1 MFGYILIK
9 RKKNGFDQCQKY
21 MFTMNETAHVQK
33 KKRMNSNCRTSQKI
47 NRVSQQNK
55 DLENIIEIL
64 EAYEQK
70 QSKETITLLDLCL
83 NLCCET
89 DTVLNS
95 LNTAISKSELVVPQV
110 SKQTEESFMKEA
122 ASEDEKC
129 IMKNNCECMYL
140 DASEKFVGMQ
150 LVLPELDVNTEG
162 LCVLCLRKRTQLL
175 FYSILHQGRQTSAV
189 IQKYGNYCG
198 IENEYHPHAMLLMPP
213 TGPVH
218 VMPLPIVAHQRN
230 RYRIVKKDGIR
241 YIEQVGVSMMDFGNA
256 SAPTQKLPT
265 SQ

>member
-1 MFGYILIK
+1 
-9 RKKNGFDQCQKY
+9 
-21 MFTMNETAHVQK
+21 MNETAHVQK